1 MQLSLANCI
10 WHIVCVCFVQNYT
23 ALFIFKSYNQDKC
36 YKSCNHMHHQQI
48 MVWVWKVKT
57 MEQSLFNLYD
67 QQGETA
73 LQINVLCFNLCR
85 RSLQISLL
93 SYIPF
98 SLFQVWSDWSP
109 AAGKRWTEE
118 GGSWV
123 RSGALQRGVGWV
135 EYIIT
140 MSLAVDMVHVV
151 WV

>member
-1 MQLSLANCI
+1 MINSSSVIVDCWFCPSAIYAHSKSHLIYMCSVQFITNYTNTKLELSLAHTHKSFC
-10 WHIVCVCFVQNYT
+10 VCVCFVQNYT

-57 MEQSLFNLYD
+57 MEQSLFNLYN

-98 SLFQVWSDWSP
+98 SLFQVW
-109 AAGKRWTEE
+109 R
-118 GGSWV
+118 
-123 RSGALQRGVGWV
+123 
-135 EYIIT
+135 
-140 MSLAVDMVHVV
+140 
-151 WV
+151 